1 MTFLPVFTPQASAC
15 GDRAAT
21 LAAVLFKVFEVAFGY
36 LPIAP
41 KLKSVG
47 ECSFAEISPHAV
59 GAKI

>member
-36 LPIAP
+36 FPVAAEF
-41 KLKSVG
+41 KGVG
-47 ECSFAEISPHAV
+47 KCTF
-59 GAKI
+59 AKINS